1 MKIDFNL
8 FICIKMS
15 CDNLGSEI
23 SNFFTQLRAFTSCER
38 YRTNLMLQ
46 RSTSLKNFVKD
57 PSTRALINMLAEE
70 II

>member
-1 MKIDFNL
+1 MAQQDVDAL
-8 FICIKMS
+8 FT
-15 CDNLGSEI
+15 L
-23 SNFFTQLRAFTSCER
+23 LRAITSCER

-46 RSTSLKNFVKD
+46 RPTSLKNFVKD

>member
-1 MKIDFNL
+1 MRIDFNQ
-8 FICIKMS
+8 FISIKMS
-15 CDNLGSEI
+15 HDNLGSEI
-23 SNFFTQLRAFTSCER
+23 SNFLTQLQAITICER

-46 RSTSLKNFVKD
+46 RPTSLKNFVKD

>member
-1 MKIDFNL
+1 MAQQDVDAL
-8 FICIKMS
+8 
-15 CDNLGSEI
+15 
-23 SNFFTQLRAFTSCER
+23 FTQLRAITSCER

-46 RSTSLKNFVKD
+46 RPTSLKNFVKD